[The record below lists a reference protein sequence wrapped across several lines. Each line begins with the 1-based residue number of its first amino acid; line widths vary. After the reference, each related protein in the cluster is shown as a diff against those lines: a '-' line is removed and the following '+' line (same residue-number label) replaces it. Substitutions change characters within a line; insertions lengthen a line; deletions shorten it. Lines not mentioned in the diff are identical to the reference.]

1 MAEEID
7 GAQERNEE
15 FSEGAAENHDGVA
28 EPTEEEVAAFVDDQ
42 IDVIE
47 DEESGAVGQGVE
59 KEKGVEAEP
68 GDSGEAGNGF
78 PGVNFFF
85 EESHWNKRSK
95 LDSEGEEAEKYFTQS
110 SQRTQRT
117 QRREGK
123 RGNATAPRPH
133 LRWPR
138 CRA

>member
-1 MAEEID
+1 MGFMRVHHSRREIAQTGGNFRTRRAAGVGHVGADVGEIFEEPEGAKSEGGGFALAEEID

-68 GDSGEAGNGF
+68 GDSGETGNGLPPANLSF
-78 PGVNFFF
+78 H
-85 EESHWNKRSK
+85 E
-95 LDSEGEEAEKYFTQS
+95 
-110 SQRTQRT
+110 
-117 QRREGK
+117 
-123 RGNATAPRPH
+123 
-133 LRWPR
+133 
-138 CRA
+138 